1 MSWFLSFLAC
11 ILLLTQASARIAD
24 IEEGRA
30 ISPDG
35 KFKIIVEESRR
46 WKTDQGSIV
55 YKLINCRTRRTLI
68 VLRCSYGVPDL
79 DYRNEWD
86 SALGATIFWNKQS
99 SFAAIDERSLAYRG
113 QIHLV
118 AILSS
123 DHAKLLELPEEKIC
137 IKTGFEWEKV
147 RVRVCYPEPEGGWID
162 ERRLCLTLGG
172 YPANKIGEPRSVK
185 GYPNMR
191 FKAVIEVTPNLR
203 IRIMSVGPEAAGESA
218 KSAEA
223 SVTLA

>member
-24 IEEGRA
+24 IEDGRA

-99 SFAAIDERSLAYRG
+99 SFAAIDERSLSYRV

-118 AILSS
+118 SILSS
-123 DHAKLLELPEEKIC
+123 DHYKLLEFQDEKIC
-137 IKTGFEWEKV
+137 YLTCYVLYIL
-147 RVRVCYPEPEGGWID
+147 RVRV
-162 ERRLCLTLGG
+162 
-172 YPANKIGEPRSVK
+172 
-185 GYPNMR
+185 
-191 FKAVIEVTPNLR
+191 
-203 IRIMSVGPEAAGESA
+203 
-218 KSAEA
+218 
-223 SVTLA
+223 